1 MKILLSVCMIVAFQS
16 VWAAKPQTKVIAHRG
31 FWETENSAQNSIA
44 SLKKAGAIKCYGS
57 EFDVQMTADGVLVVF
72 HDAKVQGKVI
82 EDTPYDSLK
91 MIRLANGEAIPTLEE
106 YLQAAK
112 KIGKTRLILEI
123 KPHATSQRETE
134 VVGKVV
140 AQVKTAGL
148 LNKTDYISFSI
159 HAAKEVIRLL
169 PEAQVAYLEGD
180 LSPEEVKAAG
190 CTGLDYHYRVFQK
203 NPDWVKKAHDLGLT
217 VNVWTVDKE
226 EVMKEVIGQ
235 GVDFITTNQPVLLQN
250 LLRERGSVR

>member
-123 KPHATSQRETE
+123 KPHATSQ
-134 VVGKVV
+134 
-140 AQVKTAGL
+140 
-148 LNKTDYISFSI
+148 S
-159 HAAKEVIRLL
+159 
-169 PEAQVAYLEGD
+169 
-180 LSPEEVKAAG
+180 
-190 CTGLDYHYRVFQK
+190 
-203 NPDWVKKAHDLGLT
+203 
-217 VNVWTVDKE
+217 VNR
-226 EVMKEVIGQ
+226 
-235 GVDFITTNQPVLLQN
+235 FC
-250 LLRERGSVR
+250 LR

>member
-1 MKILLSVCMIVAFQS
+1 MKMLLSVCMIVAFQS
-16 VWAAKPQTKVIAHRG
+16 VWATKPQTKVIAHRG

-44 SLKKAGAIKCYGS
+44 SLRKAAAIKCYGS
-57 EFDVQMTADGVLVVF
+57 EFDVQMTADGELVVF

-82 EDTPYDSLK
+82 ENTPFDSLK
-91 MIRLANGEAIPTLEE
+91 VIRLANGEAIPTLKE

-123 KPHATSQRETE
+123 KPHATPERETE
-134 VVGKVV
+134 VVEKVV
-140 AQVKTAGL
+140 AEVKTAGL
-148 LNKTDYISFSI
+148 LKKTDYISFSI

-169 PEAQVAYLEGD
+169 PQAQVAYLEGD
-180 LSPEEVKAAG
+180 LSPQEVQAAG

-203 NPDWVKKAHDLGLT
+203 NPDWIQKAHDLGLT

-226 EVMKEVIGQ
+226 EVMKEMLDQ
-235 GVDFITTNQPVLLQN
+235 GVDFITTNQPVLLQAFIK
-250 LLRERGSVR
+250 ER

>member
-1 MKILLSVCMIVAFQS
+1 M
-16 VWAAKPQTKVIAHRG
+16 
-31 FWETENSAQNSIA
+31 
-44 SLKKAGAIKCYGS
+44 
-57 EFDVQMTADGVLVVF
+57 
-72 HDAKVQGKVI
+72 
-82 EDTPYDSLK
+82 
-91 MIRLANGEAIPTLEE
+91 
-106 YLQAAK
+106 QAAK

-226 EVMKEVIGQ
+226 EVMKEMIGQ

-250 LLRERGSVR
+250 LLRGR

>member
-112 KIGKTRLILEI
+112 KIGKTRLYW
-123 KPHATSQRETE
+123 K
-134 VVGKVV
+134 
-140 AQVKTAGL
+140 
-148 LNKTDYISFSI
+148 LN
-159 HAAKEVIRLL
+159 
-169 PEAQVAYLEGD
+169 PM
-180 LSPEEVKAAG
+180 P
-190 CTGLDYHYRVFQK
+190 
-203 NPDWVKKAHDLGLT
+203 
-217 VNVWTVDKE
+217 
-226 EVMKEVIGQ
+226 
-235 GVDFITTNQPVLLQN
+235 
-250 LLRERGSVR
+250 LLRERRKLSGKWLHR